1 MALHTADVVRT
12 PQYPRSRSRSQTRF
26 VVQAGQVALT
36 PFLAGLYVVRPQLLH
51 RFVGYLEE
59 TAVHTYTNIVQQT
72 LTPGTKCA
80 AAAAAA
86 SRRAAAALQHRPV
99 VRLARPARRLHE
111 AWKDTP
117 APVEAID
124 YWKMPRDAM

>member
-1 MALHTADVVRT
+1 MTLHTADVVRT
-12 PQYPRSRSRSQTRF
+12 PLYPRSRSRSRSQTRF

-72 LTPGTKCA
+72 LTPGTK
-80 AAAAAA
+80 
-86 SRRAAAALQHRPV
+86 
-99 VRLARPARRLHE
+99 LHE